1 MRWNKPRL
9 ATSVATSKRTW
20 FLTSRFVVA
29 IVGCDWGE
37 MTEKVSSNDEGE
49 GKWEEQAKVGSRKVE
64 GAVALARVQTTGS
77 AKLWG
82 IHLEM
87 GQNQHRQ

>member
-1 MRWNKPRL
+1 
-9 ATSVATSKRTW
+9 
-20 FLTSRFVVA
+20 
-29 IVGCDWGE
+29 

-49 GKWEEQAKVGSRKVE
+49 GKWEEQAKVESGKVE

-87 GQNQHRQ
+87 GQDQHRQ